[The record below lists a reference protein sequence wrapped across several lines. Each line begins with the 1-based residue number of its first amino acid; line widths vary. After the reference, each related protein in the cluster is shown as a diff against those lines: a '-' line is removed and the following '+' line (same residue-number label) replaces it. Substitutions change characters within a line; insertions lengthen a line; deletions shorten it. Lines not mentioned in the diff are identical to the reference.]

1 MKVRLR
7 VCSRNACSFVQPGHK
22 SAVIISAFNELN
34 VKSSTYKYELMARFK
49 TSKWAIRDRG
59 KFGLLIS
66 DVRSLVDSLMVELI
80 GQRSRLK
87 DCG

>member
-1 MKVRLR
+1 MQQIVDLLA
-7 VCSRNACSFVQPGHK
+7 NTQ
-22 SAVIISAFNELN
+22 IIRKKYGCDAFNELN